1 MKLIVLK
8 NNLKGLL
15 DAAAKTV
22 GESSNLPVLKH
33 VLIAAEGSRVR
44 VVATNL
50 EAAITKSSAAKVL
63 ESGEVVVPYALIAS
77 VIGNLQSERIN
88 LENRGVNL
96 LLTTENYE
104 ATIQGVAPEEFPI
117 IPKVKHETE
126 YVEMQGSVLKESLLK
141 VSTAA
146 QISELRPEISG
157 VLIAIEVGSLKFVA
171 TDSYRLAEATISP
184 SQFTSA
190 CSKPIRAILPLK
202 TVSEIIRTIP
212 DGNVRITFDE
222 SQVLIAGEDVWIIS
236 RLIGGVYPDYERIIP
251 QKFMAELVVEKAE
264 LMNALRLGSV
274 FSVKT
279 NEVVVK
285 SEKGGKFI
293 EVGAADSTV
302 GENKYLIPAKTSGE
316 SVSAAFNWRFLLDG
330 LKSIPSNTV
339 ACSIEEDG
347 KKAIVKVP
355 GDTSYFYLVMFNLR

>member
-8 NNLKGLL
+8 NNLKGVL

-50 EAAITKSSAAKVL
+50 EAAITKSSAAKVM

-77 VIGNLQSERIN
+77 VVGNLQSERIN

-117 IPKVKHETE
+117 IPRVKNETE
-126 YVEMQGSVLKESLLK
+126 YIELQGSVLKERLLK

-157 VLIAIEVGSLKFVA
+157 VLISIEAGSLKFVA
-171 TDSYRLAEATISP
+171 TDSYRLAEATVSP
-184 SQFTSA
+184 SQFTSL
-190 CSKPIRAILPLK
+190 CSRPLRVILPLK
-202 TVSEIIRTIP
+202 TVSEVVRIIP
-212 DGNVRITFDE
+212 DGSVRVTFDE
-222 SQVLIAGEDVWIIS
+222 SQVLVSGEDTQIIS
-236 RLIGGVYPDYERIIP
+236 RLIGGVYPEYERIIP
-251 QKFMAELVVEKAE
+251 KKFMAEITVEKNE
-264 LMNALRLGSV
+264 LMNALRLGSA

-279 NEVVVK
+279 NEIVVR
-285 SEKGGKFI
+285 SEKDGKFI
-293 EVGAADSTV
+293 EIGAADSTV
-302 GENKYLIPAKTSGE
+302 GENKYLIPAKISGE
-316 SVSAAFNWRFLLDG
+316 GVHIALNWRFLLDG
-330 LKSIPSNTV
+330 LKSISSPTV
-339 ACSIEEDG
+339 TCSIEEDG
-347 KKAIVKVP
+347 KKAIVRIP